1 MEGTMRGNIG
11 IIIKIAILCLLIA
24 GVIIYFESFELVK
37 LEVEGGTHYT
47 AEEIEEYL
55 INGKADKFT
64 HFFYLKYAV
73 FSEPDP
79 LPFVE
84 KFEFEIVDR
93 NTVKVTVYDKVVIG
107 CVEHMGRY
115 MHFDRDGIVVEN
127 TVEPDKGI
135 PVITGIDFT
144 RVVIGE
150 KLEVKD
156 DSVFKKITDLT
167 LLLNAEG
174 IECRRI
180 HFDIRGKIKLY
191 IGDSEALLGNGKVH
205 DEQIKV
211 LKKVLEASNGVN
223 YRYDL
228 ENYDANT
235 GEVVAKPINNDE

>member
-1 MEGTMRGNIG
+1 MRSNIR
-11 IIIKIAILCLLIA
+11 IIIKIAILCLIVG
-24 GVIIYFESFELVK
+24 GVIVYFESFKLVK

-47 AEEIEEYL
+47 PEEIEDYL
-55 INGKADKFT
+55 ISGKLDKFT
-64 HFFYLKYAV
+64 HFFYLKNAV

-84 KFEFEIVDR
+84 KFEFEIIDR
-93 NTVKVTVYDKVVIG
+93 NTIKVTVYDKVVIG

-127 TVEPDKGI
+127 SVEPDKGV
-135 PVITGIDFT
+135 PVITGVDFS

-150 KLEVKD
+150 KLGVKE
-156 DSVFKKITDLT
+156 DSIFKKISELT
-167 LLLNAEG
+167 LLLNNEG
-174 IECRRI
+174 IECERI

-191 IGDSEALLGNGKVH
+191 IGKSEALLGNGTVH

-211 LKKVLEASNGVN
+211 LKKVLEASKGVN

-228 ENYDANT
+228 ENYNVET
-235 GEVVAKPINNDE
+235 GEVVGKPINNDE